1 MMSSKRPLRGRTT
14 VPAQSELVSVIVVT
28 YETPPD
34 MLSNCLQSVTQSDY
48 RPLQL
53 VVIDNSISSRIAE
66 FFATWKTG
74 LARTDPEVVF
84 VAQSRNPGY
93 AAATNRGVAASAG
106 EFLLLLNPD
115 AVLQPDALSRLVRAA
130 TSHPDTIGFAPKIKL
145 ASHEFVIDSVGIDL
159 HLRGQA
165 AQRGVGEPDI
175 GQYDMEEKV
184 AGLCFAGA
192 LVRRS
197 AFSPEVVGPLDER
210 YFMFYEDVD
219 WSMRAAIYGYKFRS
233 VPSAEI
239 MHVHSAS
246 TRHMHHSFKVRLVQR
261 NWMWTAAKN
270 LERRRV
276 VRVFLGLTLRT
287 LLRGLRRG
295 HFWTSVRATLGA
307 WAGLPRVSSS
317 RRVVQRTRTLPDA
330 DVLSEPAKG
339 ASFNVE
345 TYEPIPSVRTLVNIL
360 SRLYATAPEP
370 LLGNLVLRLNVASET
385 SMILDTARMASMVRD
400 SGVSIGPGLEWLLS
414 RLEVSAGK

>member
-1 MMSSKRPLRGRTT
+1 M
-14 VPAQSELVSVIVVT
+14 IVVT
-28 YETPPD
+28 YETPLD
-34 MLSNCLQSVTQSDY
+34 MLSNCLRSVTQSDY

-53 VVIDNSISSRIAE
+53 IVIDNSISSRVAE
-66 FFATWKTG
+66 FISAWKSG
-74 LARTDPEVVF
+74 LAGPEPEVVF

-93 AAATNRGVAASAG
+93 AAATNRGVAASSG
-106 EFLLLLNPD
+106 ELLLLLNPD
-115 AVLQPDALSRLVRAA
+115 AVLQPDALARLVRAA
-130 TSHPDTIGFAPKIKL
+130 AGHPDTIGFAPKIKL

-175 GQYDMEEKV
+175 GQYDAEEKV

-192 LVRRS
+192 LIRRS
-197 AFSPEVVGPLDER
+197 AFTPEVVGPLDER

-219 WSMRAAIYGYKFRS
+219 WSMRASMYGYKFRS

-239 MHVHSAS
+239 IHVHSAS
-246 TRHMHHSFKVRLVQR
+246 TRDMHQNFKVRLVQR

-287 LLRGLRRG
+287 LLRGVRTR
-295 HFWTSVRATLGA
+295 HFWTSVRATVEA
-307 WAGLPRVSSS
+307 WAALPEVAQS
-317 RRVVQRTRTLPDA
+317 RRVVQRTRTRADA
-330 DVLSEPAKG
+330 DVLSEPAKD
-339 ASFNVE
+339 ASFNVA
-345 TYEPIPSVRTLVNIL
+345 TYEPIPSVRTLVNVV

-370 LLGNLVLRLNVASET
+370 LLGNLVLRLTVASET
-385 SMILDTARMASMVRD
+385 SMMLDTVRMASMVRD
-400 SGVSIGPGLEWLLS
+400 SGVSIGPGLEWLL
-414 RLEVSAGK
+414 RHLELTSSE

>member
-1 MMSSKRPLRGRTT
+1 M
-14 VPAQSELVSVIVVT
+14 VPARNELVSVIVVT
-28 YETPPD
+28 YETPLD
-34 MLSNCLQSVTQSDY
+34 MLSNCLQSVIQSDY
-48 RPLQL
+48 RPLQV
-53 VVIDNSISSRIAE
+53 VVIDNSISPRVAE
-66 FFATWKTG
+66 FFATWRTG
-74 LARTDPEVVF
+74 FSPTDPDTVF
-84 VAQSRNPGY
+84 VAQTRNPGY

-106 EFLLLLNPD
+106 ELLLLLNPD
-115 AVLQPDALSRLVRAA
+115 AVLQPHALSLLVRAA
-130 TSHPDTIGFAPKIKL
+130 SSHPEAIGFAPKIKL
-145 ASHEFVIDSVGIDL
+145 ASYEFVIDSVGIDL

-175 GQYDMEEKV
+175 GQYDVEERV

-219 WSMRAAIYGYKFRS
+219 WSMRAAIYGHRFRS

-239 MHVHSAS
+239 LHIHSAS
-246 TRHMHHSFKVRLVQR
+246 TRNMHHSFKVRLVQR

-287 LLRGLRRG
+287 LLRGLRNG
-295 HFWTSVRATLGA
+295 HLWTSIRATLSA
-307 WAGLPRVSSS
+307 WAGLPRVSQS
-317 RRVVQRTRTLPDA
+317 RRQVQHTRTLPDA

-345 TYEPIPSVRTLVNIL
+345 TYEPIPSVRTLVSIL

-370 LLGNLVLRLNVASET
+370 LLGNLVLRLNLASET
-385 SMILDTARMASMVRD
+385 SVTLDTARMASMVRD
-400 SGVSIGPGLEWLLS
+400 SGVSVGPGLEWLLS
-414 RLEVSAGK
+414 RLELSAGK